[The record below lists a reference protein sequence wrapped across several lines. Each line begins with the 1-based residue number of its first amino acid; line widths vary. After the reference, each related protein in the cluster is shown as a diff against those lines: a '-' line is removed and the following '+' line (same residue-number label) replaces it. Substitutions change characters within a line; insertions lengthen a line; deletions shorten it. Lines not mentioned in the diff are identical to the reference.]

1 MKVHAS
7 VLYGRAVQKL
17 KTDLATRTETSR
29 SLPHATIWSALF
41 LGVYE
46 MISSDFMS
54 NWLQH
59 CHGVAA
65 LTEMSGPYGF
75 QMDTAK
81 AILQI
86 NRSFISIGAMANRK
100 RTFLEDDEWK
110 HVPWALQPMSKTIG
124 DYLQDI
130 LCDIPGMMQD
140 VDHLFDTNGC
150 SVSANLI
157 SHKLQAS
164 FEQLNSLRIS
174 WNFMHPHRCWSQKR
188 MREPPEVYH
197 ETLEHFLYFSDLER
211 AIEFVYFNTTHL
223 ILHSILGQ
231 LMSLLDTC
239 CVSDAGIS
247 PDEIHFQE
255 ASELVFWNHE
265 NRLSQV
271 YQITKVFS
279 FIVIM
284 QLKAFTFLFAAQTA
298 FTSQVKWAGVNL
310 FGLANDVNILG
321 SAYNTFLDLSCKPSY
336 HSYPYI
342 NTVEDYKS
350 WHDKGFNLFR
360 IAMAWQHVQTSLG
373 GSLNETNMEAVDKL
387 VKAITDD
394 GGQAIL
400 DIHNYARWY
409 CAVIDQPEVSFLNPN
424 ITVTNDNFADLW
436 TRLAERYKSNPK
448 VIFQLMNEPHDLDI
462 TKWGATN
469 QAAILAIRNV
479 TENQKILVSGTQ
491 FARLVDWEGFSL
503 PGIGPGLIQDPANN
517 TLYDFHQ
524 YFDDIAGAYGLCEPW
539 SGFVK
544 SFEAVTRILRRNGF
558 QGMVTEFGGGP
569 FPQCADT
576 IQSMLAF
583 LDRNSDVWYGWTAW
597 GSFNE
602 GSDLYLSL
610 DKNSTYNLITRTL
623 EKFVPK

>member
-1 MKVHAS
+1 MRVNAS
-7 VLYGRAVQKL
+7 VLYGKAVQKL
-17 KTDLATRTETSR
+17 KVDLGTRTEASR
-29 SLPHATIWSALF
+29 PLPHATIWSALF

-46 MISSDFMS
+46 MISSDSMS

-65 LTEMSGPYGF
+65 LTEIAGPYGF
-75 QMDTAK
+75 QVDVAK
-81 AILQI
+81 PILQI

-100 RTFLEDDEWK
+100 RIFLEQDEWK
-110 HVPWALQPMSKTIG
+110 HIPWALQPMSKTIG
-124 DYLQDI
+124 EFLQDI
-130 LCDIPGMMQD
+130 LCGIPGMMED
-140 VDHLFDTNGC
+140 LDNIFNAK
-150 SVSANLI
+150 SSPVSANLI
-157 SHKLQAS
+157 SQKLQAS

-174 WNFMHPHRCWSQKR
+174 WNFMYPHSCWRQKR
-188 MREPPEVYH
+188 IHGSSELYH
-197 ETLEHFLYFSDLER
+197 ETLEQLLRFSDLER

-231 LMSLLDTC
+231 LISLPDNC
-239 CVSDAGIS
+239 YVFDA
-247 PDEIHFQE
+247 
-255 ASELVFWNHE
+255 
-265 NRLSQV
+265 
-271 YQITKVFS
+271 VFS

-284 QLKAFTFLFAAQTA
+284 QLKTFTLLFAVQTTIA
-298 FTSQVKWAGVNL
+298 SQVKWAGVNL

-409 CAVIDQPEVSFLNPN
+409 CAVIGQPEVSFLNPN
-424 ITVTNDNFADLW
+424 ITVTNDHFADLW

-462 TKWGATN
+462 TKWGVTN
-469 QAAILAIRNV
+469 QAVILAIRNV
-479 TENQKILVSGTQ
+479 TDKQKILVSGTQ
-491 FARLVDWEGFSL
+491 FARLVDWEAFSQ

-544 SFEAVTRILRRNGF
+544 RFEEVTRILRRNGF

-610 DKNSTYNLITRTL
+610 DKNSTYNLVTRTL
-623 EKFVPK
+623 EKFAPK

>member
-1 MKVHAS
+1 M
-7 VLYGRAVQKL
+7 QF
-17 KTDLATRTETSR
+17 KTL
-29 SLPHATIWSALF
+29 
-41 LGVYE
+41 
-46 MISSDFMS
+46 
-54 NWLQH
+54 
-59 CHGVAA
+59 
-65 LTEMSGPYGF
+65 
-75 QMDTAK
+75 
-81 AILQI
+81 
-86 NRSFISIGAMANRK
+86 
-100 RTFLEDDEWK
+100 
-110 HVPWALQPMSKTIG
+110 
-124 DYLQDI
+124 
-130 LCDIPGMMQD
+130 
-140 VDHLFDTNGC
+140 
-150 SVSANLI
+150 
-157 SHKLQAS
+157 
-164 FEQLNSLRIS
+164 
-174 WNFMHPHRCWSQKR
+174 
-188 MREPPEVYH
+188 
-197 ETLEHFLYFSDLER
+197 
-211 AIEFVYFNTTHL
+211 
-223 ILHSILGQ
+223 
-231 LMSLLDTC
+231 
-239 CVSDAGIS
+239 
-247 PDEIHFQE
+247 
-255 ASELVFWNHE
+255 
-265 NRLSQV
+265 
-271 YQITKVFS
+271 
-279 FIVIM
+279 
-284 QLKAFTFLFAAQTA
+284 TFLFAAQTA
-298 FTSQVKWAGVNL
+298 IASQVKWAGVNL

-321 SAYNTFLDLSCKPSY
+321 SAYNTFLDMSCKPSY

-394 GGQAIL
+394 GGQAIM

-409 CAVIDQPEVSFLNPN
+409 CAVIDQPELSFLNPN
-424 ITVTNDNFADLW
+424 ITVTSDHFSDLW

-479 TENQKILVSGTQ
+479 TDKQKILVSGTQ
-491 FARLVDWEGFSL
+491 FARLVDWEAFSQ

-539 SGFVK
+539 SGFAK
-544 SFEAVTRILRRNGF
+544 RFEAVTRILRRNGF

-597 GSFNE
+597 GSFNK